1 MVQSEAQKKA
11 KAKYYAKLR
20 EDPQFM
26 EKMAKRQKEYYE
38 KNKEKHLE
46 TVKRY
51 FEANKE
57 QINEHN
63 KQKRQEKKLNNV
75 LSKLE
80 AIPIQDLAKILIDNK
95 KTKLL
100 EIEN

>member
-80 AIPIQDLAKILIDNK
+80 AIPIQDLDKILIDNK
-95 KTKLL
+95 KNKAFR
-100 EIEN
+100 N

>member
-11 KAKYYAKLR
+11 KAKYYLKLR

-57 QINEHN
+57 LINEHN
-63 KQKRQEKKLNNV
+63 KQKRQEKKLNDV
-75 LSKLE
+75 VTKLE
-80 AIPIQDLAKILIDNK
+80 AMPIQDLAKILIEAR
-95 KTKLL
+95 KTKL
-100 EIEN
+100 IDI

>member
-11 KAKYYAKLR
+11 KAKYYAKLK
-20 EDPQFM
+20 EDPQFL

>member
-75 LSKLE
+75 LSTLE

>member
-11 KAKYYAKLR
+11 KAKYYAKLK
-20 EDPQFM
+20 EDPQFL

-80 AIPIQDLAKILIDNK
+80 AIPIQDLPKILIENK

-100 EIEN
+100 EIEI

>member
-1 MVQSEAQKKA
+1 MVQSDAQKKA

-38 KNKEKHLE
+38 NNNKKHLE

-51 FEANKE
+51 FEVNKE

-75 LSKLE
+75 VSKLE
-80 AIPIQDLAKILIDNK
+80 ATPIQDLAKILIETR

-100 EIEN
+100 EIEV

>member
-11 KAKYYAKLR
+11 KAKYYAKLK
-20 EDPQFM
+20 ENPQFM
-26 EKMAKRQKEYYE
+26 EKMAKRQREYYE

-51 FEANKE
+51 FEANKD

-63 KQKRQEKKLNNV
+63 KQKRQEKKLYNV
-75 LSKLE
+75 VSKLE
-80 AIPIQDLAKILIDNK
+80 TMSIEDLAKILIETR

-100 EIEN
+100 EIEI

>member
-80 AIPIQDLAKILIDNK
+80 AIPIQDLAKSLKRDK
-95 KTKLL
+95 K
-100 EIEN
+100 I

>member
-80 AIPIQDLAKILIDNK
+80 AIPIQDLAKILIDKK

>member
-80 AIPIQDLAKILIDNK
+80 AIPIQDLAKILIDKK

-100 EIEN
+100 EIEI

>member
-11 KAKYYAKLR
+11 KAKYYAKLK
-20 EDPQFM
+20 EDPQFL

-95 KTKLL
+95 KQSF
-100 EIEN
+100 

>member
-80 AIPIQDLAKILIDNK
+80 AIPIQDLAKILIETR

-100 EIEN
+100 EIEI